1 VTENAVTENAVAG
14 STRDGGPLARSGPL
28 FAALVG
34 LTTLAILLQAVF
46 AGEFVDRTKTGG
58 WLSAHAANAI
68 VVIALAVITA
78 IYAVVALRNTAR
90 ALVIGSIV
98 LAVLVIVQTV
108 IGHAITDDNDNGLL
122 VIHVPLAMLAFG
134 LTIWLS
140 VKARSL
146 RRAAAAPRA

>member
-1 VTENAVTENAVAG
+1 MSEQAASV
-14 STRDGGPLARSGPL
+14 SSPRDGGPLARTGPI
-28 FAALVG
+28 FAALIG

-46 AGEFVDRTKTGG
+46 AGEFVDRSHTGG
-58 WLSAHAANAI
+58 WLSAHNANAV

>member
-1 VTENAVTENAVAG
+1 VSEQAANAP
-14 STRDGGPLARSGPL
+14 SSRDGGVLARTGPI
-28 FAALVG
+28 FAALTG

-46 AGEFVDRTKTGG
+46 AGEFVDRAHKGG
-58 WLSAHAANAI
+58 WLSAHNANAI

-122 VIHVPLAMLAFG
+122 VIHIPLAMLAFG

-140 VKARSL
+140 VHARSA
-146 RRAAAAPRA
+146 RKAARG

>member
-1 VTENAVTENAVAG
+1 MSEQAASV
-14 STRDGGPLARSGPL
+14 SSPRDGGPLARTGPI
-28 FAALVG
+28 FAALIG

-46 AGEFVDRTKTGG
+46 AGEFVDRSHTGG
-58 WLSAHAANAI
+58 WLSAHNANAV

-122 VIHVPLAMLAFG
+122 VIHIPLAMLAFG

-146 RRAAAAPRA
+146 RKAAAAPHA

>member
-1 VTENAVTENAVAG
+1 VSEQAASV
-14 STRDGGPLARSGPL
+14 SSPRDGGPLARTGPI
-28 FAALVG
+28 FAALIG

-46 AGEFVDRTKTGG
+46 AGEFVDRSHTGG
-58 WLSAHAANAI
+58 WLSAHNANAV

-122 VIHVPLAMLAFG
+122 VIHIPLAMLAFG

-146 RRAAAAPRA
+146 RKAAAAPHA

>member
-1 VTENAVTENAVAG
+1 VSEQAASV
-14 STRDGGPLARSGPL
+14 SSPRDGGPLARTGPI
-28 FAALVG
+28 FAALIG

-46 AGEFVDRTKTGG
+46 AGEFVDRSHTGG
-58 WLSAHAANAI
+58 WLSAHNANAV

-122 VIHVPLAMLAFG
+122 VIHIPLAMLVFG
-134 LTIWLS
+134 LAIWLS
-140 VKARSL
+140 AKARSL
-146 RRAAAAPRA
+146 RKAARI

>member
-1 VTENAVTENAVAG
+1 VSEQAASAP
-14 STRDGGPLARSGPL
+14 SFRDGGPLARTGPI
-28 FAALVG
+28 FAALIG

-46 AGEFVDRTKTGG
+46 AGEFVDRAHTGG
-58 WLSAHAANAI
+58 WLSAHNANAI

-122 VIHVPLAMLAFG
+122 VIHIPLAMLAFG

-146 RRAAAAPRA
+146 RRAAARG

>member
-1 VTENAVTENAVAG
+1 VSEQAASV
-14 STRDGGPLARSGPL
+14 SSPRDGGPLARTGPI
-28 FAALVG
+28 FAALIG

-46 AGEFVDRTKTGG
+46 AGEFVDRSHTGG
-58 WLSAHAANAI
+58 WLSAHNASAV

-122 VIHVPLAMLAFG
+122 VIHIPLAMLAFG

-146 RRAAAAPRA
+146 RKAAAAPHA

>member
-1 VTENAVTENAVAG
+1 VSEQAASV
-14 STRDGGPLARSGPL
+14 SSPRDGGPLARTGPI
-28 FAALVG
+28 FAALIG

-46 AGEFVDRTKTGG
+46 AGEFVDRSHTGG
-58 WLSAHAANAI
+58 WLSAHNANAV